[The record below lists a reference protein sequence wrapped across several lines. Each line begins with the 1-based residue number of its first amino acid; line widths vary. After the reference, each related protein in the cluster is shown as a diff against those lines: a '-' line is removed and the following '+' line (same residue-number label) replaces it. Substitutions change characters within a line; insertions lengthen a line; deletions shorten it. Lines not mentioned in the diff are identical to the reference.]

1 MFLDAVYNIFWLFTT
16 SDSFVKDAESVEDVS
31 KEENIEDLGDKKTPI
46 EDYNVAGILGM
57 KRKQ

>member
-16 SDSFVKDAESVEDVS
+16 SDSFVKDAESEEDVS
-31 KEENIEDLGDKKTPI
+31 KDDNTEDLGEKKTKI

-57 KRKQ
+57 RRKH